1 VRRPFRPRGA
11 AVAARAP
18 ASDPVA
24 RARHARA
31 VFDRVASLTVGAEEE
46 LLLVDPETHAPAPL
60 CELALLVSEGD
71 ARVAAELRAC
81 QVEAISPVSV
91 SVADVAR
98 ELASVRTL
106 LGRRLEGR
114 AQLVAAGT
122 HPLAVDPGPVTG
134 APRYQQIAAENP
146 LAARHLLTGGLHV
159 HVAIGGAERAL
170 AVHNALRSYLP
181 ELTALAA
188 NAPFHAG
195 SDSGLATIRP
205 KLNECLPRAGI
216 PPAYAS
222 WEELAALI
230 EWSRAGGLYRDA
242 SYLWWDLRLHLGHG
256 TIEVRAPDAQ
266 LRVEETATIVAVV
279 QCLAAQLAARY
290 DAGERLPVHPGE
302 RISEN
307 RWLAMRDGVD
317 GVLVDLDDGATIPT
331 SERLLGLVEELLPT
345 AAALGCDE
353 ELLGVGGLLLDGGA
367 ARQRRV
373 VAEHGLDFL
382 VPWLAAETVAHDE
395 TVEAPPVLLESGA

>member
-1 VRRPFRPRGA
+1 VGRPFSRHGA
-11 AVAARAP
+11 AWGTRARVVEP
-18 ASDPVA
+18 AS
-24 RARHARA
+24 ARHARA

-46 LLLVDPETHAPAPL
+46 LLLVDPDTHAPAPL
-60 CELALLVSEGD
+60 AELALLVSEGD
-71 ARVAAELRAC
+71 PRVAAELRAC
-81 QVEAISPVSV
+81 QVEAISPVCV

-106 LGRRLEGR
+106 LGRRLDGR
-114 AQLVAAGT
+114 AKLVAAGT
-122 HPLAVDPGPVTG
+122 HPLAMHPGPVTG
-134 APRYQQIAAENP
+134 GRRYQEIAADNP

-216 PPAYAS
+216 PPAFAS
-222 WEELAALI
+222 WDELAALV
-230 EWSRAGGLYRDA
+230 EWSRAGGLYPDA
-242 SYLWWDLRLHLGHG
+242 SYQWWDLRLHLGFG
-256 TIEVRAPDAQ
+256 TIEVRAPDVQ
-266 LRVEETATIVAVV
+266 LRAEDTATIVAVV
-279 QCLAAQLAARY
+279 QSLVALLAARF
-290 DAGERLPVHPGE
+290 DGGERLPVHPGE

-307 RWLAMRDGVD
+307 RWLALRDGVD
-317 GVLVDLDDGATIPT
+317 GALVDLDDGVKIST
-331 SERLLGLVEELLPT
+331 SERLLGLVEELVPT

-353 ELLGVGGLLLDGGA
+353 ELLGVGRLVLDGGA

-373 VAEHGLDFL
+373 VAERGLDLL
-382 VPWLAAETVAHDE
+382 VPWLAAETVAHDDA
-395 TVEAPPVLLESGA
+395 VEAPPVLVESGA